1 MSVEQ
6 SESPAVSTGM
16 RGIGRIQ
23 RSVSLRFMV
32 VAALI
37 GASMI
42 PLGLVQCT
50 VDDREGYRNE
60 AVQDIAHS
68 WGREQ
73 RVVGPIIFIPIAD
86 RESDR
91 GEEGHEV
98 ATSGQVNIRIVDDDS
113 SEPRENYVAVMPERI
128 DIRMETSHE
137 IRRRGI
143 FEVPVF
149 SVDVVAE
156 GAFAPLDV
164 EGIRDRF
171 GELRLDLASVGIG
184 ISDPRGIRDA
194 SFVWGDEEVALS
206 AASVSGPVKVG
217 LTGGLAD
224 TAALGGDFVFSI
236 GMRGTGRFSAVP
248 VGDRSTLSMKSTWP
262 HPSFDG
268 RLLPDSH
275 DIDGNGF
282 TASWTM
288 RDLARGFPG
297 VMRAATIYGGYFA
310 QKDVGFT
317 VFEPVDLYT
326 SVERSIK
333 YGVLFV
339 VLTLVSVL
347 CLELV
352 TGMRFHFVQ
361 YGVTGIA
368 LVLFFLT
375 LLALAEHVGF
385 TLGYAA
391 AAVVLTGMIGWYAY
405 GSTGNRR
412 LALGALGSLATLYAV
427 LYTILRL
434 ESFALLVGTLVLLG
448 ALAMLMR
455 VTRGL
460 TPVAE
465 AGESA

>member
-1 MSVEQ
+1 
-6 SESPAVSTGM
+6 
-16 RGIGRIQ
+16 
-23 RSVSLRFMV
+23 
-32 VAALI
+32 
-37 GASMI
+37 MI
-42 PLGLVQCT
+42 PLGLVRCT

-68 WGREQ
+68 WGGEQ
-73 RVVGPIIFIPIAD
+73 RIVGPIIFIPIAD

-91 GEEGHEV
+91 GEDGHEL
-98 ATSGQVNIRIVDDDS
+98 ATSGQVNIRIVDDNS
-113 SEPRENYVAVMPERI
+113 SEPRENYVAVMPEYI

-149 SVDVVAE
+149 SVEVVAKGE
-156 GAFAPLDV
+156 FAPLDL
-164 EGIRDRF
+164 EGVRDRF
-171 GELRLDLASVGIG
+171 GELRLDLASVGVG
-184 ISDPRGIRDA
+184 VSDPRGIRDA
-194 SFVWGDEEVALS
+194 TLVWGDEEVALS

-224 TAALGGDFVFSI
+224 TAARGGDFFFSI

-275 DIDGNGF
+275 DIGGDGF

-297 VMRAATIYGGYFA
+297 VMRVATIYGSYFA

-317 VFEPVDLYT
+317 VFEPVDLYS

-361 YGVTGIA
+361 YGVTGVA
-368 LVLFFLT
+368 LVMFFLT

-385 TLGYAA
+385 TLGYIAA
-391 AAVVLTGMIGWYAY
+391 ALILTGMIGWYAY

-412 LALGALGSLATLYAV
+412 LALTAFGSLATLYAV
-427 LYTILRL
+427 LYTLLRL
-434 ESFALLVGTLVLLG
+434 ESLALLAGTLVLLG

-460 TPVAE
+460 TPA
-465 AGESA
+465 AGAGAPG

>member
-1 MSVEQ
+1 MEQ
-6 SESPAVSTGM
+6 ESSPLSRSM
-16 RGIGRIQ
+16 RGIGLIQ
-23 RSVSLRFMV
+23 RSISLRFVV

-42 PLGLVQCT
+42 PLGLVRCT

-60 AVQDIAHS
+60 AVEDIAHS

-73 RVVGPIIFIPIAD
+73 RIVGPIIFIPVAD
-86 RESDR
+86 RKSDR
-91 GEEGHEV
+91 GKDGHEV

-113 SEPRENYVAVMPERI
+113 SEPRENYVAVMPEHI

-149 SVDVVAE
+149 SVDVVAK

-194 SFVWGDEEVALS
+194 TLAWGDKEVPLS

-275 DIDGNGF
+275 DIGGHGF
-282 TASWTM
+282 TASWTL

-297 VMRAATIYGGYFA
+297 VMRVATIYGGYFA
-310 QKDVGFT
+310 GKDVGFT

-326 SVERSIK
+326 SVGRSIK

-352 TGMRFHFVQ
+352 SGMRFHFVQ
-361 YGVTGIA
+361 YGVTSIA

-385 TLGYAA
+385 TLGYVAA
-391 AAVVLTGMIGWYAY
+391 ALVLTGMIGWYAY

-412 LALGALGSLATLYAV
+412 LALAAVGSLAILYAV
-427 LYTILRL
+427 LYTLLRL

-460 TPVAE
+460 TPTAE